1 MRVHCGAVFGVV
13 FVTFVVWDEIDE
25 SQISI
30 KFNSVPYASRDT
42 DNRVPPRVR
51 RRPRCLSL
59 SSRIPKYEVEFGS
72 GERCFG
78 IA

>member
-30 KFNSVPYASRDT
+30 EFNSVPYASRDT
-42 DNRVPPRVR
+42 DNGVPPTVS
-51 RRPRCLSL
+51 PTPTSL
-59 SSRIPKYEVEFGS
+59 PKPEFQNT
-72 GERCFG
+72 
-78 IA
+78 